1 MRRKQSNFGNA
12 QTLNLSQQS
21 NRLVTNSDKI
31 SWDIE
36 TITLFCTWAI
46 MADVER
52 KINLRKTKTEK
63 NFLKISFQDAKK
75 MSQKKYSCLEEVEH
89 HMNVSLSP
97 KFIGNIRAGL
107 KEEMDKF
114 LFSHQIKLQGVPLA
128 YDRIQIEQSKIIDDQ
143 EFLNLDIC
151 VKLIVFQ
158 PRVSKVLRGFVNKIG
173 KCIFLL

>member
-1 MRRKQSNFGNA
+1 
-12 QTLNLSQQS
+12 
-21 NRLVTNSDKI
+21 
-31 SWDIE
+31 
-36 TITLFCTWAI
+36 
-46 MADVER
+46 MADVDR
-52 KINLRKTKTEK
+52 KTNLRKTER

-97 KFIGNIRAGL
+97 KFIGNIRVGL

-114 LFSHQIKLQGVPLA
+114 LFSHQTKLQGVPLA

-158 PRVSKVLRGFVNKIG
+158 PRISKVLCGFVNKIG
-173 KCIFLL
+173 KSISLL